1 LERTGGA
8 DSGDVKALV
17 IDAMRGDRRTNWRQ
31 MLDGCVDGDAAQYAA
46 LHQMPMTEV
55 LPRIVRWIEGIE
67 RSQADRRKAERKRN
81 R

>member
-1 LERTGGA
+1 
-8 DSGDVKALV
+8 
-17 IDAMRGDRRTNWRQ
+17 